1 MNRIPEHAP
10 FKTITKVF
18 FTHKPEKLSVESG
31 PPKVSL
37 LHAQQEKSL
46 IQTHSHSGKYS
57 IWFRDTCLDSA
68 TVGGVQTTKWK
79 NMK

>member
-37 LHAQQEKSL
+37 LHAQQEKKSYSDSFSL
-46 IQTHSHSGKYS
+46 WEIFH
-57 IWFRDTCLDSA
+57 L
-68 TVGGVQTTKWK
+68 V
-79 NMK
+79 

>member
-31 PPKVSL
+31 PSKVSL
-37 LHAQQEKSL
+37 LHAQQEKVLFRL
-46 IQTHSHSGKYS
+46 ILILGNIPFGLETH
-57 IWFRDTCLDSA
+57 I
-68 TVGGVQTTKWK
+68 
-79 NMK
+79 